1 METPLPI
8 PNREVKRYSAD
19 DTRKGKVGS
28 RQLKV
33 FEFGAGRSEKLSL
46 VVPMILERGE
56 GANTWSTCKTLSVLY
71 SKSERYTAP
80 VRGVGS
86 CQLIVSNHLVKI
98 CFC

>member
-33 FEFGAGRSEKLSL
+33 FEFGAGRTEKLSL
-46 VVPMILERGE
+46 VVPMILERG
-56 GANTWSTCKTLSVLY
+56 K
-71 SKSERYTAP
+71 
-80 VRGVGS
+80 
-86 CQLIVSNHLVKI
+86 
-98 CFC
+98 